1 MSEINVNRI
10 SKIFSYEYILDEVSF
25 EVHKGER
32 IGLIGRNGT
41 GKTTL
46 FRLLTKRERKS
57 GDIGEIIIRKGAKIC
72 CLDQI
77 PEYDDCMTPAKILH
91 HPFLALKEMHKKM
104 QELEEKMSNVPENLD
119 EVLNSYTKLSNRF
132 EAAGGYEVEDKIKW
146 VCVGLDIPAKLM
158 DQSFNLLSGGEKT
171 RVTLASLLLQEPDV
185 LLLDEPTNHLD
196 MRSVEWLEEF
206 LKKYSGAALIISH
219 DRYFLDRAVNKI
231 LHLENKK
238 VTKYNSNYTNF
249 ALSLKNK
256 QAQSWNEYG
265 NVKKELRKLQ
275 VDLRKSVA
283 RNAKNHSQFMSVK
296 IRQINAEI
304 EEKKKIQQ
312 KPKDAQVMGLR
323 VNSSSKSSKT
333 VLRLTKVDKG
343 FDDKSVLKNINLL
356 LSKEQKVAI
365 IGPNGAG
372 KTTLIK
378 LMMEQLFPGSGHLP
392 DTGEV
397 YVGEGIRA
405 GYLDQELE
413 LGDETLNVLQ
423 TLMQELNIKQGP
435 ARTIL
440 ARFLF
445 YSEDIDKQVKILSGG
460 EKTRLKLAILTHS
473 EINTLVLDEPTN
485 HMDIQSRELL
495 EDILCEFEG
504 AVVFISHDRYFIDKI
519 ARRIVEV
526 EHGGITDFEGS
537 YTKFKAWK
545 DAKIEKQK
553 TDNSAGKAYKKQRK
567 LSNIEKQQ
575 KRRLEEIETE
585 IENLENEIET
595 KDQDMLACGS
605 DYVEL
610 QKIVKD
616 KEALENRVHELMV
629 EWERISE

>member
-1 MSEINVNRI
+1 MSEINVSCI
-10 SKIFSYEYILDEVSF
+10 SKIFSYEYILDNVSF

-46 FRLLTKRERKS
+46 FRLITRRERKS
-57 GDIGEIIIRKGAKIC
+57 GDMGRIIIRKDAKIC

-77 PEYDDCMTPAKILH
+77 PEYLDDITPAKILH
-91 HPFLALKEMHKKM
+91 APFAHFRAMQKKI
-104 QELEEKMSNVPENLD
+104 QELELKMSKEPADLD
-119 EVLNSYTKLSNRF
+119 EILASYTKLSNRF
-132 EAAGGYEVEDKIKW
+132 EVAGGYEVEDKIKW
-146 VCVGLDIPAKLM
+146 VCVGLDIPNKLM

-171 RVTLASLLLQEPDV
+171 RVTLASLLLQGPDV

-206 LKKYSGAALIISH
+206 LKKYTGAALIISH

-256 QAQSWNEYG
+256 QVQSWNEYG
-265 NVKKELRKLQ
+265 TVKRELRHLQQELRKN
-275 VDLRKSVA
+275 VA
-283 RNAKNHSQFMSVK
+283 RNARNHSQFMSVK

-304 EEKKKIQQ
+304 LDKKKVQQ
-312 KPKDAQVMGLR
+312 RPKDDKVMGLR
-323 VNSSSKSSKT
+323 VKASSKSSKT
-333 VLRLTKVDKG
+333 VLRLTDVDKG
-343 FDDKSVLKNINLL
+343 FEGKSVLRNINLL
-356 LSKEQKVAI
+356 LTKKQKVAI

-378 LMMEQLFPGSGHLP
+378 LMMEQLFPGSGHNP
-392 DTGEV
+392 DAGEV
-397 YVGEGIRA
+397 YVGEGIQA

-413 LGDETLNVLQ
+413 FADVNLNVLQ
-423 TLMQELNIKQGP
+423 TLMQELDIKQGS

-445 YSEDIDKQVKILSGG
+445 YNDDIDKQVKILSGG

-495 EDILCEFEG
+495 EEILCEFEG

-519 ARRIVEV
+519 AKRVVEV
-526 EHGGITDFEGS
+526 DNGGITDFEGS
-537 YTKFKAWK
+537 YSKFKAWK
-545 DAKIEKQK
+545 DAKHEEQK
-553 TDNSAGKAYKKQRK
+553 IDKSAGKAYKQQRK
-567 LSNIEKQQ
+567 LSNQEKQQ
-575 KRRLEEIETE
+575 KRRMEEIESE
-585 IENLENEIET
+585 IESLESLIEA
-595 KDQDMLACGS
+595 QDEAMLACGA
-605 DYVEL
+605 DYIKL
-610 QKIVKD
+610 QEIVKD
-616 KEALENRVHELMV
+616 KEKLEAREYKLMV
-629 EWERISE
+629 EWEGISE